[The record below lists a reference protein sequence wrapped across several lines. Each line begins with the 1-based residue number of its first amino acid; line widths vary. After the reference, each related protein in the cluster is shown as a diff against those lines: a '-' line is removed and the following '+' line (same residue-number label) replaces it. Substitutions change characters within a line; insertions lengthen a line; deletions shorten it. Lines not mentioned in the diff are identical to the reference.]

1 MTDVS
6 VVAALITTAGTLGGA
21 LGGIA
26 LTSWTGIRREE
37 REAGRQRE
45 NARAAAREQVYA
57 DLLGA
62 SAQLRAHIEIT
73 CQRHWKDLN
82 VRLTATQDYAVAVGL
97 QASRA
102 ALLSAKPSAD
112 AALALSRAASKLSAW
127 VAVNAHMG
135 DYSGPGEQFVPGE
148 VLGTPDFTEF
158 DRYATEFLR
167 LATIALGYDV
177 TPAGTP
183 MSASSVALEVTKAGT
198 RPAGGNPD

>member
-1 MTDVS
+1 MPDVS

-26 LTSWTGIRREE
+26 LTSWTGVRREE
-37 REAGRQRE
+37 REARRQRE

-82 VRLTATQDYAVAVGL
+82 VRLSTTQDYAVAVGL

-102 ALLSAKPSAD
+102 ALLSAKPLAD

-127 VAVNAHMG
+127 VATNAHMG

-148 VLGTPDFTEF
+148 VLGKPDFTEL
-158 DRYATEFLR
+158 DTCAAEFLR
-167 LATIALGYDV
+167 LATTALGYDV
-177 TPAGTP
+177 TPA
-183 MSASSVALEVTKAGT
+183 SAPVSTTSVAFDVAKAGT
-198 RPAGGNPD
+198 PLAGGNPN

>member
-1 MTDVS
+1 MPDVS

-37 REAGRQRE
+37 REARRQRE

-57 DLLGA
+57 ELLGA

-82 VRLTATQDYAVAVGL
+82 VRLTTTQDYAVAVGL

-102 ALLSAKPSAD
+102 ALLSARPSAD

-127 VAVNAHMG
+127 VVTSAHMG
-135 DYSGPGEQFVPGE
+135 DYSGPGEQFVPGQ
-148 VLGTPDFTEF
+148 VLGTPDFAEL
-158 DRYATEFLR
+158 DRCAAEFLR
-167 LATIALGYDV
+167 LAAAALGYDV
-177 TPAGTP
+177 IPAGAP
-183 MSASSVALEVTKAGT
+183 VPAASVAFDITKAST
-198 RPAGGNPD
+198 PLAGGNPN